1 MKLFASQWVKVRDK
15 DTKLYKSFFP
25 IAPPRLEKPT
35 FAGQSTV
42 NSQPFI
48 VIRPLNF
55 LTLEN
60 VSKSY
65 GEKLLFQNISLHLD
79 KGQKI
84 GLIAKNGTGKST
96 LMRVIAGK
104 EGSEGEGSKIT
115 IRKGIRIGWL
125 DQEPNFPPGMDVLS
139 AVLDPSN
146 PLVRVVQR
154 YEKALI
160 HHENP
165 VDRHSPT
172 SSEKSATVKS
182 SFDKS
187 AADEGGDELT
197 EAIAEMDQQNAWTFE
212 AKVKE
217 TLSRFRMNDYEQKV
231 STLSGG
237 QQKRLALVKI
247 LLEEPDFLILDEP
260 TNHLDVEM
268 IEWLEEYLQ
277 QPGIT
282 LFMVTHDRYFL
293 ENVCDSIIELEGGQ
307 LRRYSGSY
315 SDYLEKKALREDNE
329 ATTYERQNKL
339 LKNELDWV
347 RKSPQAR
354 TTKAKARVDAYFN
367 RKETNDSLKKTKD
380 EMSLSIKETWL
391 GGKIVEL
398 HNISKSFDDKN
409 LIEHFSYKFKRRERV
424 GIVGQNGSGKSTFL
438 QIITQLLP
446 PDTGKVVV
454 GDTVTF
460 GHYRQEGL
468 HLKEDRRVIDAVRD
482 IADYIPL
489 DKGKELSAAQLLER
503 FLFSRPQQQVYV
515 SQLSG
520 GERRRLYLLTV
531 LMKNPNFLILDEPT
545 NDLDVLTLQVL
556 EDFLEDYPGCL
567 VVVTHDRY
575 FMDRLVDHLFIFEGD
590 GKIKDFNGSYA
601 EYRAL
606 KRNAPAALDA
616 GASRP
621 SAETAGTTAPST
633 LNAQPSTLSNTERN
647 EMKKLDK
654 EVAAL
659 ESRKKLIL
667 ERFNAADLGADEAGK
682 LSSELGKLQED
693 LEVKEMRWLELAER
707 G

>member
-1 MKLFASQWVKVRDK
+1 
-15 DTKLYKSFFP
+15 
-25 IAPPRLEKPT
+25 
-35 FAGQSTV
+35 
-42 NSQPFI
+42 
-48 VIRPLNF
+48 
-55 LTLEN
+55 
-60 VSKSY
+60 
-65 GEKLLFQNISLHLD
+65 
-79 KGQKI
+79 
-84 GLIAKNGTGKST
+84 
-96 LMRVIAGK
+96 MRVIAGK
-104 EGSEGEGSKIT
+104 EGSEGEGAKIT
-115 IRKGIRIGWL
+115 LRKGIHIGWL
-125 DQEPNFPPGMDVLS
+125 DQEPNFPPDMDVLG
-139 AVLDPSN
+139 AVLDPKN

-154 YEKALI
+154 YEKALL

-165 VDRHSPT
+165 LD
-172 SSEKSATVKS
+172 
-182 SFDKS
+182 
-187 AADEGGDELT
+187 GNGDEPTAEVPSFGKPTAEVPSFGKPTAEVPSYAKASAGPSFVPMLGTTAGKDDLT

-231 STLSGG
+231 GTLSGG

-293 ENVCDSIIELEGGQ
+293 ENVCDSIIELDGGQ

-315 SDYLEKKALREDNE
+315 SDYLEKKALREENE

-367 RKETNDSLKKTKD
+367 RKEVNDSLKKTKD
-380 EMSLSIKETWL
+380 ELSLSIKETWL

-398 HNISKSFDDKN
+398 HNISKSFGDKK
-409 LIEHFSYKFKRRERV
+409 LIEHFSYKFKRKERV

-438 QIITQLLP
+438 QIITQMLP

-468 HLKEDRRVIDAVRD
+468 QLKEDRRVIDAVRD

-520 GERRRLYLLTV
+520 GEKRRLYLLTV

-575 FMDRLVDHLFIFEGD
+575 FMDRLVDHLFIFDGD
-590 GKIKDFNGSYA
+590 GKVKDFNGSYA
-601 EYRAL
+601 EYRDL
-606 KRNAPAALDA
+606 KRTVPAALAA
-616 GASRP
+616 GREEPPA
-621 SAETAGTTAPST
+621 AKAAGTDTGPSLT
-633 LNAQPSTLSNTERN
+633 NTERN
-647 EMKKLDK
+647 EFKRLDK
-654 EVAAL
+654 EIAAL
-659 ESRKKLIL
+659 ESRKKQIL
-667 ERFNAADLGADEAGK
+667 ERFNAADLGADEAAK
-682 LSSELGKLQED
+682 LSAELGKLQED

>member
-1 MKLFASQWVKVRDK
+1 M
-15 DTKLYKSFFP
+15 
-25 IAPPRLEKPT
+25 
-35 FAGQSTV
+35 
-42 NSQPFI
+42 
-48 VIRPLNF
+48 NF

-60 VSKSY
+60 VTKSY
-65 GEKLLFQNISLHLD
+65 GEKLLFKNISLHID

-84 GLIAKNGTGKST
+84 GLIAKNGTGKTT
-96 LMRVIAGK
+96 LMRVIAGR
-104 EGSEGEGSKIT
+104 EGSEGEGAKIT
-115 IRKGIRIGWL
+115 LRKDIRIGWL
-125 DQEPNFPPGMDVLS
+125 DQEPKFPANMDVLG
-139 AVLDPSN
+139 AVLDPAN

-154 YEKALI
+154 YEKALL
-160 HHENP
+160 HPENP
-165 VDRHSPT
+165 
-172 SSEKSATVKS
+172 
-182 SFDKS
+182 
-187 AADEGGDELT
+187 DELT

-217 TLSRFRMNDYEQKV
+217 TLSRFRMDNYEQKV
-231 STLSGG
+231 SSLSGG

-293 ENVCDSIIELEGGQ
+293 ENVCDSIIELEGGE

-315 SDYLEKKALREDNE
+315 SDYLEKKALREENE

-339 LKNELDWV
+339 LKNELEWV

-367 RKETNDSLKKTKD
+367 RKEANESLKKTKD

-398 HNISKSFDDKN
+398 HNISKSFGNKK
-409 LIEHFSYKFKRRERV
+409 LIEHFSYKFKRKERV

-468 HLKEDRRVIDAVRD
+468 QLKEDKRVIDVIRD

-489 DKGKELSAAQLLER
+489 EKGKELSAAQLLER
-503 FLFSRPQQQVYV
+503 FLFSRPQQQVYA

-520 GERRRLYLLTV
+520 GERRRLYLLTI

-575 FMDRLVDHLFIFEGD
+575 FMDRLVDHLFVFEGD
-590 GKIKDFNGSYA
+590 GKVKDFNGTYA

-606 KRNAPAALDA
+606 KRTELLAGSSSNKQETEAP
-616 GASRP
+616 GS
-621 SAETAGTTAPST
+621 
-633 LNAQPSTLSNTERN
+633 NNKQPSVGLSNTERN
-647 EMKKLDK
+647 ELKKLDK
-654 EVAAL
+654 EIATL
-659 ESRKKLIL
+659 ESRKKQIL
-667 ERFNAADLGADEAGK
+667 ERFNATDLGADEAGK

-693 LEVKEMRWLELAER
+693 LEGKEMRWLELAER

>member
-1 MKLFASQWVKVRDK
+1 M
-15 DTKLYKSFFP
+15 
-25 IAPPRLEKPT
+25 
-35 FAGQSTV
+35 
-42 NSQPFI
+42 
-48 VIRPLNF
+48 NF

-104 EGSEGEGSKIT
+104 EGSEGENAKII

-125 DQEPNFPPGMDVLS
+125 DQEPNFPPNMEVLG
-139 AVLDPSN
+139 AVLDPTN

-154 YEKALI
+154 YEKALL
-160 HHENP
+160 HHENA
-165 VDRHSPT
+165 
-172 SSEKSATVKS
+172 SARQPNQGEQS
-182 SFDKS
+182 DNS
-187 AADEGGDELT
+187 DELT

-315 SDYLEKKALREDNE
+315 SDYLEKKALREENE

-367 RKETNDSLKKTKD
+367 RKEVNDSLKKSKD

-398 HNISKSFDDKN
+398 HNISKSFGEKK
-409 LIEHFSYKFKRRERV
+409 LIENFSYKFKRKERV

-438 QIITQLLP
+438 QLITQLLP

-468 HLKEDRRVIDAVRD
+468 SLKEDRRVIDAVRD

-575 FMDRLVDHLFIFEGD
+575 FMDRLVDHLFVFEGN
-590 GKIKDFNGSYA
+590 GQIKDFNGTYA

-606 KRNAPAALDA
+606 KRTATTALVAETSNTAAKVV
-616 GASRP
+616 GASSSSP
-621 SAETAGTTAPST
+621 VQSS
-633 LNAQPSTLSNTERN
+633 LSNTERN
-647 EMKKLDK
+647 EMKKLDR
-654 EVAAL
+654 EVATL
-659 ESRKKLIL
+659 ENRKKQIL
-667 ERFNAADLGADEAGK
+667 ERFNASDLGADEAAK
-682 LSSELGKLQED
+682 LSAELGKLQEELD
-693 LEVKEMRWLELAER
+693 VKEMRWLELAER

>member
-1 MKLFASQWVKVRDK
+1 
-15 DTKLYKSFFP
+15 
-25 IAPPRLEKPT
+25 
-35 FAGQSTV
+35 
-42 NSQPFI
+42 
-48 VIRPLNF
+48 
-55 LTLEN
+55 
-60 VSKSY
+60 
-65 GEKLLFQNISLHLD
+65 
-79 KGQKI
+79 
-84 GLIAKNGTGKST
+84 
-96 LMRVIAGK
+96 MRVIAGK

-125 DQEPNFPPGMDVLS
+125 DQEPNFPPGMDVLG
-139 AVLDPSN
+139 AVLDPTN

-154 YEKALI
+154 YEKALL

-165 VDRHSPT
+165 LARHSQT
-172 SSEKSATVKS
+172 STTDS
-182 SFDKS
+182 SMSDR
-187 AADEGGDELT
+187 EGGDELT
-197 EAIAEMDQQNAWTFE
+197 EAISEMDLQNAWTFE

-260 TNHLDVEM
+260 TNHLDIEM

-315 SDYLEKKALREDNE
+315 SDYLEKKALREENE

-398 HNISKSFDDKN
+398 HNISKSFGDKK

-438 QIITQLLP
+438 QIITQVLP

-468 HLKEDRRVIDAVRD
+468 QLKEDRRVIDAVRD

-520 GERRRLYLLTV
+520 GEKRRLYLLTV

-575 FMDRLVDHLFIFEGD
+575 FMDRLVDHLFIFDGD
-590 GKIKDFNGSYA
+590 GKIKDFNGTYA
-601 EYRAL
+601 EYRAM
-606 KRNAPAALDA
+606 KR
-616 GASRP
+616 S
-621 SAETAGTTAPST
+621 EAGTVGGSSSSSSKQLAEAVPST
-633 LNAQPSTLSNTERN
+633 PNVQVSPLSSTERN

-659 ESRKKLIL
+659 ESRKKQIL
-667 ERFNAADLGADEAGK
+667 ERFNALDLGADEAGK
-682 LSSELGKLQED
+682 LSAELGKLQED
-693 LEVKEMRWLELAER
+693 LDVKEMRWLELAER